1 MNIYVKQSHYIYI
14 IDKHKLKNNQ
24 NTETAF
30 EFSFFTN

>member
-1 MNIYVKQSHYIYI
+1 MKNKVIIFII
-14 IDKHKLKNNQ
+14 IDKHKLKNIQ